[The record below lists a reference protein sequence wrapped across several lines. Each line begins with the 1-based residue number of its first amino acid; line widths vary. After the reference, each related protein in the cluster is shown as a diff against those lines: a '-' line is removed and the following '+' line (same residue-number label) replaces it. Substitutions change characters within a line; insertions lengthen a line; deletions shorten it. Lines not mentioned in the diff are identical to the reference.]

1 MVYPNGTNGTRNEM
15 ENKFIVMPFTHRDK
29 TVVVVEIK
37 DKQADAPNEPI
48 EDQGKRALFKN

>member
-48 EDQGKRALFKN
+48 EDQGKRAL